1 MALTGKS
8 LYTKTFPLMLVSGII
23 LLNIFGYYFGAAVP
37 VLKTLSS
44 TTKSWSSIITSWV
57 LIYTYVVLLVWHVRR
72 LTRGQQTIG
81 RRAFVESLCM
91 VGIFVAILL
100 YGLGTAGVNA
110 ASDSNFILIM
120 SYLAFAGRSSQHWL
134 HDGYASFRR
143 VLAVNLDTAVFLIA
157 YLSGMAYQIPAI
169 QAVLPQIETIAVW
182 FEDVPAK
189 AVQRGGF
196 ISMAMFG
203 MMMVIRALTLKEPGL
218 IELEAD

>member
-8 LYTKTFPLMLVSGII
+8 LYTKTLPLMLVAGII
-23 LLNIFGYYFGAAVP
+23 LLNILGYYFGSAVP
-37 VLKTLSS
+37 SLKTLASN
-44 TTKSWSSIITSWV
+44 TKSWSSIITSWV
-57 LIYTYVVLLVWHVRR
+57 LIYTYVVLLIWHTRR
-72 LTRGQQTIG
+72 LMKGQQTIG
-81 RRAFVESLCM
+81 RRAFVESICM
-91 VGIFVAILL
+91 VGIFVGILL
-100 YGLGTAGVNA
+100 WGLATSGLNA
-110 ASDSNFILIM
+110 ASDPDFILIM

-169 QAVLPQIETIAVW
+169 QAVMPQIETIAIW

-196 ISMAMFG
+196 ISMAVFG
-203 MMMVIRALTLKEPGL
+203 LMMVLRAITLKEPGL
-218 IELEAD
+218 IELEAE

>member
-1 MALTGKS
+1 MAVSGIS
-8 LYTKTFPLMLVSGII
+8 LYTKTLPLLLVSGII

-37 VLKTLSS
+37 ALKTLSS

-57 LIYTYVVLLVWHVRR
+57 LIYTYVVLLVWHIRR
-72 LTRGQQTIG
+72 LMKGQQTTG

-110 ASDSNFILIM
+110 ASDSSFILIM